1 MAKVEGLLA
10 EAEADYRADQSTVQ
24 QIFNTQIIIEK
35 HLQRQRDLFHNF
47 IDFKKACDR
56 VWHVGLWHVLRS
68 FNMHEGLV

>member
-47 IDFKKACDR
+47 IA
-56 VWHVGLWHVLRS
+56 VSYTHLTLPTNAEV
-68 FNMHEGLV
+68 

>member
-47 IDFKKACDR
+47 IDFKKALTMSSMQTC
-56 VWHVGLWHVLRS
+56 GRS
-68 FNMHEGLV
+68 SEASK